1 MENMQTLQ
9 KNLMYEGLNRSEL
22 IAFIFYL
29 IKLIYNANLSIKIVS
44 NTQETIKPVSYEDFL
59 Y

>member
-1 MENMQTLQ
+1 MQTLQ